1 MPIHHLLLCDRGG
14 KVLVER
20 FFRTA
25 EDSMEFAGDHGEN
38 NKDEWQ
44 REMADWRKKTFQL
57 MRPTWREAFAGTY
70 QVATVGER
78 YVVYVGAGNVLFSIT
93 GSDDCDELGLK
104 EVLETV
110 IEVVCEICFGKK
122 ILGKELDEDVLLKN
136 FGKVCVG
143 LESIIAD
150 GTVDNLN
157 VELVLLQTKLKD
169 ISKFERTFKSGLG
182 KK

>member
-1 MPIHHLLLCDRGG
+1 M
-14 KVLVER
+14 
-20 FFRTA
+20 
-25 EDSMEFAGDHGEN
+25 
-38 NKDEWQ
+38 
-44 REMADWRKKTFQL
+44 
-57 MRPTWREAFAGTY
+57 
-70 QVATVGER
+70 
-78 YVVYVGAGNVLFSIT
+78 
-93 GSDDCDELGLK
+93 
-104 EVLETV
+104 
-110 IEVVCEICFGKK
+110 
-122 ILGKELDEDVLLKN
+122 DEDVLLKN